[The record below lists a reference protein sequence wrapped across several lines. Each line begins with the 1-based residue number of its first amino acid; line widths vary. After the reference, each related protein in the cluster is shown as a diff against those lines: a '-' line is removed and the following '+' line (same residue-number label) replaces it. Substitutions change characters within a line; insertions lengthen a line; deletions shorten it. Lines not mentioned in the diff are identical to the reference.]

1 MAKKKLDPRTDKP
14 MNKIEITKD
23 FMYDYMKTV
32 ATPEDKEWFK
42 SIVSNKEYQ
51 KEYKNSLNG
60 TTYID
65 IDIAKVRELFVE
77 RFFSYIKKKKKE
89 KISFI
94 DSIMEL

>member
-60 TTYID
+60 TTYVD

>member
-60 TTYID
+60 TTYTD
-65 IDIAKVRELFVE
+65 IDIAKVRELFVD
-77 RFFSYIKKKKKE
+77 RFYSYIRKPKKKKVT
-89 KISFI
+89 FI
-94 DSIMEL
+94 ESIMDL